1 MAGGI
6 TTDSESNKIEGASD
20 GTLIGNIG
28 DRLKVTDDGGGSSGT
43 PGAPCFSDK
52 YRTLFDGA
60 SLTLTTS
67 YQTRYTYSG
76 SGKFVGFILAFSG
89 SDLVVKLSIDSN
101 VIFEINGGDLGDVQ
115 LGNPASSGPN
125 SQPTAGGPSW
135 DTTGK
140 KMSFVPTFPI
150 AYDTEVKIEIKR
162 IGNNIDVNRSIVT
175 LTKET

>member
-1 MAGGI
+1 MSGGI
-6 TTDSESNKIEGASD
+6 TADSDINSIEGGTD
-20 GTLIGNIG
+20 GTTIGNVG
-28 DRLKVTDDGGGSSGT
+28 DRLKVTDDGGSSSGT

-52 YRTLFDGA
+52 YRSLFDGA
-60 SLTLTTS
+60 SLALTTS

-89 SDLVVKLSIDSN
+89 SDLVVKLSIDSE
-101 VIFEINGGDLGDVQ
+101 VIFEVNGEDLSDVQ
-115 LGNPASSGPN
+115 IGTPLGSGPN

-135 DTTGK
+135 DTTSK